1 MGMTAVSVIAVCIL
15 LWFSIQHWDVVSA
28 GTRKI
33 VKILA
38 PILCGAVLTYL
49 TAPAYNW
56 VAGIVEKTL
65 GSVTKNSKYV
75 RGAARMLAT
84 AACLGLVIVLVVGM
98 FQLMIPQLIESLIGI
113 QDSFPL
119 YVQNVYEWIQRILKN
134 NPEIENMVLS
144 SFENNLA
151 VFQNWAEKSFTN
163 IDMHR
168 IGQIVTGLS
177 SSVLGV
183 LEFIKN
189 WLIGLIVM
197 VYLLNIKDTLAAQG
211 KKIVYGCLNLR
222 QANLVIEELR
232 FINQMFGGF
241 IIGKLVDSLIIGII
255 CFIGVTIL
263 NMPFPM
269 LLSVIIGVTNVIPFF
284 GPFIGAIPAAFLVFL
299 VSPLQCVYFLI
310 WILLLQQFDGNILGP
325 KILGNSTGLSSFWV
339 LFSILFFGG
348 LFGFVGMIIAV
359 PAFAVIYDLI
369 SRAVHRSLRLRKLP
383 METDEYRKLDHID
396 EKTGMFMELNK
407 KWRFRLFWHSCSLQ
421 LYFWI
426 TRIMIFHAPWHRKL
440 WRYHLQTGTTS
451 LRRRENTEAI
461 LERRIRMNGMPNILT
476 I

>member
-1 MGMTAVSVIAVCIL
+1 MEKRDFKEYIYMGMTAVSVIAVCIL

-28 GTRKI
+28 GTRKV

-241 IIGKLVDSLIIGII
+241 IIGII

-359 PAFAVIYDLI
+359 PAFAVVYDLI

-396 EKTGMFMELNK
+396 EKTGTFMELNK
-407 KWRFRLFWHSCSLQ
+407 K
-421 LYFWI
+421 
-426 TRIMIFHAPWHRKL
+426 
-440 WRYHLQTGTTS
+440 
-451 LRRRENTEAI
+451 
-461 LERRIRMNGMPNILT
+461 
-476 I
+476 

>member
-1 MGMTAVSVIAVCIL
+1 MEKRDFKEYIYMGMTAVSVIAVCIL

-28 GTRKI
+28 GTRKV

-38 PILCGAVLTYL
+38 PILCGAVL

-211 KKIVYGCLNLR
+211 KKIVYLR

-396 EKTGMFMELNK
+396 EKTGTFMELNK
-407 KWRFRLFWHSCSLQ
+407 K
-421 LYFWI
+421 
-426 TRIMIFHAPWHRKL
+426 
-440 WRYHLQTGTTS
+440 
-451 LRRRENTEAI
+451 
-461 LERRIRMNGMPNILT
+461 
-476 I
+476 

>member
-1 MGMTAVSVIAVCIL
+1 MEKRDFKEYIYMGMTAVLVIAVCIL

-84 AACLGLVIVLVVGM
+84 AACLGLGLVLVAGM
-98 FQLMIPQLIESLIGI
+98 FQLMSPQLIESLIGI

-168 IGQIVTGLS
+168 IGQIVTGVS

-222 QANLVIEELR
+222 QANLVIEEVR

-241 IIGKLVDSLIIGII
+241 IIGKLVDSL
-255 CFIGVTIL
+255 
-263 NMPFPM
+263 
-269 LLSVIIGVTNVIPFF
+269 IIGVTNVIPFF

-396 EKTGMFMELNK
+396 EKTGTFMELNK
-407 KWRFRLFWHSCSLQ
+407 K
-421 LYFWI
+421 
-426 TRIMIFHAPWHRKL
+426 
-440 WRYHLQTGTTS
+440 
-451 LRRRENTEAI
+451 
-461 LERRIRMNGMPNILT
+461 
-476 I
+476 

>member
-1 MGMTAVSVIAVCIL
+1 MEKRDFKEYIYMGMTAVSVIAVCIL

-28 GTRKI
+28 GTRKV

-241 IIGKLVDSLIIGII
+241 IIGKLVDSLIIG
-255 CFIGVTIL
+255 
-263 NMPFPM
+263 
-269 LLSVIIGVTNVIPFF
+269 VTNVIPFF

-396 EKTGMFMELNK
+396 EKTGTFMELNK
-407 KWRFRLFWHSCSLQ
+407 K
-421 LYFWI
+421 
-426 TRIMIFHAPWHRKL
+426 
-440 WRYHLQTGTTS
+440 
-451 LRRRENTEAI
+451 
-461 LERRIRMNGMPNILT
+461 
-476 I
+476 

>member
-1 MGMTAVSVIAVCIL
+1 MEKRDFKEYIYMGVTAVSVIAICIL
-15 LWFSIQHWDVVSA
+15 IWFSVQHWDIVSA
-28 GTRKI
+28 GISRI
-33 VKILA
+33 MKILA
-38 PILCGAVLTYL
+38 PILCGAVLAYL

-56 VAGIVEKTL
+56 VAGIVEKVL
-65 GSVTKNSKYV
+65 GSVIKSPKYT

-84 AACLGLVIVLVVGM
+84 TVSLGLVIVIVVGM

-134 NPEIENMVLS
+134 NPEIESMVLN

-151 VFQNWAEKSFTN
+151 VFQNWAEKSFTSL
-163 IDMHR
+163 DMNR
-168 IGQIVTGLS
+168 IGQIVTGVS

-211 KKIVYGCLNLR
+211 KKIIYGCLTLR
-222 QANLVIEELR
+222 QANLVIEEIR
-232 FINQMFGGF
+232 FVNQMFGGF

-269 LLSVIIGVTNVIPFF
+269 LLSVIIGVTNVVPFF
-284 GPFIGAIPAAFLVFL
+284 GPFIGAVPAAFLVFL

-348 LFGFVGMIIAV
+348 LFGFIGMIIAV

-369 SRAVHRSLRLRKLP
+369 ARLVHRSLRLRKLP

-396 EKTGMFMELNK
+396 EKTGKFMD
-407 KWRFRLFWHSCSLQ
+407 
-421 LYFWI
+421 
-426 TRIMIFHAPWHRKL
+426 
-440 WRYHLQTGTTS
+440 
-451 LRRRENTEAI
+451 
-461 LERRIRMNGMPNILT
+461 LEEK
-476 I
+476 

>member
-1 MGMTAVSVIAVCIL
+1 MEKRDFKEYIYMGMTAVSVIAVCIL

-28 GTRKI
+28 GTRKV

-211 KKIVYGCLNLR
+211 K
-222 QANLVIEELR
+222 NLVIEELR

-396 EKTGMFMELNK
+396 EKTGTFMELNK
-407 KWRFRLFWHSCSLQ
+407 K
-421 LYFWI
+421 
-426 TRIMIFHAPWHRKL
+426 
-440 WRYHLQTGTTS
+440 
-451 LRRRENTEAI
+451 
-461 LERRIRMNGMPNILT
+461 
-476 I
+476 

>member
-1 MGMTAVSVIAVCIL
+1 MEKRDFKEYIYMGMTAVLVIAVCIL

-84 AACLGLVIVLVVGM
+84 AASLGLVIVLVVGM
-98 FQLMIPQLIESLIGI
+98 FQLIPQLIESLIGI

-144 SFENNLA
+144 SLENNLA

-168 IGQIVTGLS
+168 IGQIVTGVS

-222 QANLVIEELR
+222 QANLVIEEIR

-407 KWRFRLFWHSCSLQ
+407 K
-421 LYFWI
+421 
-426 TRIMIFHAPWHRKL
+426 
-440 WRYHLQTGTTS
+440 
-451 LRRRENTEAI
+451 
-461 LERRIRMNGMPNILT
+461 
-476 I
+476 

>member
-1 MGMTAVSVIAVCIL
+1 MEKRDFKEYIYMGMTAVLVIAVCIL

-28 GTRKI
+28 GTRKV

-56 VAGIVEKTL
+56 VAGIVEKIL

-75 RGAARMLAT
+75 RMLAT

-222 QANLVIEELR
+222 QANLVIEEIR

-396 EKTGMFMELNK
+396 EKTGTFMELNK
-407 KWRFRLFWHSCSLQ
+407 K
-421 LYFWI
+421 
-426 TRIMIFHAPWHRKL
+426 
-440 WRYHLQTGTTS
+440 
-451 LRRRENTEAI
+451 
-461 LERRIRMNGMPNILT
+461 
-476 I
+476 

>member
-1 MGMTAVSVIAVCIL
+1 MEKRDFKEYIYMGMTAVSVIAVCIL

-28 GTRKI
+28 GTRKV

-84 AACLGLVIVLVVGM
+84 TACLGLVIVLVVGM

-325 KILGNSTGLSSFWV
+325 LILGDKLGLPSIGI
-339 LFSILFFGG
+339 LFSVCVGGG
-348 LFGFVGMIIAV
+348 LFGIIGMFIGV
-359 PAFAVIYDLI
+359 PCFAVIYMAVKEFVNYRLKKKEIDLESI
-369 SRAVHRSLRLRKLP
+369 SREMKKEALEIEER
-383 METDEYRKLDHID
+383 ME
-396 EKTGMFMELNK
+396 
-407 KWRFRLFWHSCSLQ
+407 Q
-421 LYFWI
+421 L
-426 TRIMIFHAPWHRKL
+426 
-440 WRYHLQTGTTS
+440 
-451 LRRRENTEAI
+451 EE
-461 LERRIRMNGMPNILT
+461 
-476 I
+476 

>member
-1 MGMTAVSVIAVCIL
+1 MEKRDFKEYIYMGMTAVLVIAVCIL

-84 AACLGLVIVLVVGM
+84 AASLGLVIVLVVGM

-168 IGQIVTGLS
+168 IGQIVTGVS

-222 QANLVIEELR
+222 QANLVIEEIR

-269 LLSVIIGVTNVIPFF
+269 LLSVIGVTNVIPFF

-396 EKTGMFMELNK
+396 EKTGTFMELNK
-407 KWRFRLFWHSCSLQ
+407 K
-421 LYFWI
+421 
-426 TRIMIFHAPWHRKL
+426 
-440 WRYHLQTGTTS
+440 
-451 LRRRENTEAI
+451 
-461 LERRIRMNGMPNILT
+461 
-476 I
+476 

>member
-1 MGMTAVSVIAVCIL
+1 MEKRDFKEYIYMGMTAVSVIAVCIL

-84 AACLGLVIVLVVGM
+84 AACLGLLVVGM

-407 KWRFRLFWHSCSLQ
+407 K
-421 LYFWI
+421 
-426 TRIMIFHAPWHRKL
+426 
-440 WRYHLQTGTTS
+440 
-451 LRRRENTEAI
+451 
-461 LERRIRMNGMPNILT
+461 
-476 I
+476 

>member
-1 MGMTAVSVIAVCIL
+1 MEKRDFKEYIYMGMTAVLVIAVCIL

-84 AACLGLVIVLVVGM
+84 AASLGLVIVLVVGM

-144 SFENNLA
+144 SLENNLA

-168 IGQIVTGLS
+168 IGQIVTGVS

-222 QANLVIEELR
+222 QANLVIEEIR

-263 NMPFPM
+263 
-269 LLSVIIGVTNVIPFF
+269 IPFF

-407 KWRFRLFWHSCSLQ
+407 K
-421 LYFWI
+421 
-426 TRIMIFHAPWHRKL
+426 
-440 WRYHLQTGTTS
+440 
-451 LRRRENTEAI
+451 
-461 LERRIRMNGMPNILT
+461 
-476 I
+476 

>member
-1 MGMTAVSVIAVCIL
+1 MGMTAVLVIAVCIL

-84 AACLGLVIVLVVGM
+84 AASLGLVVGM

-144 SFENNLA
+144 SLENNLA

-168 IGQIVTGLS
+168 IGQIVTGVS

-222 QANLVIEELR
+222 QANLVIEEIR

-407 KWRFRLFWHSCSLQ
+407 K
-421 LYFWI
+421 
-426 TRIMIFHAPWHRKL
+426 
-440 WRYHLQTGTTS
+440 
-451 LRRRENTEAI
+451 
-461 LERRIRMNGMPNILT
+461 
-476 I
+476 

>member
-1 MGMTAVSVIAVCIL
+1 MEKRDFKEYIYMGMTAVSVIAVCIL

-168 IGQIVTGLS
+168 IGQIVTGVS

-222 QANLVIEELR
+222 QANLVIEEVR

-284 GPFIGAIPAAFLVFL
+284 GPFIGAIPGSVPGILSQSAPVCVFPHLDSASAAV
-299 VSPLQCVYFLI
+299 
-310 WILLLQQFDGNILGP
+310 
-325 KILGNSTGLSSFWV
+325 
-339 LFSILFFGG
+339 
-348 LFGFVGMIIAV
+348 
-359 PAFAVIYDLI
+359 
-369 SRAVHRSLRLRKLP
+369 
-383 METDEYRKLDHID
+383 
-396 EKTGMFMELNK
+396 
-407 KWRFRLFWHSCSLQ
+407 
-421 LYFWI
+421 
-426 TRIMIFHAPWHRKL
+426 
-440 WRYHLQTGTTS
+440 
-451 LRRRENTEAI
+451 
-461 LERRIRMNGMPNILT
+461 
-476 I
+476 

>member
-1 MGMTAVSVIAVCIL
+1 MEKRNFKEYIYMGMTAVLVIAVCIL

-84 AACLGLVIVLVVGM
+84 AASLGLVIVLVVGM

-144 SFENNLA
+144 SLENNLA

-168 IGQIVTGLS
+168 IGQIVTGVS

-197 VYLLNIKDTLAAQG
+197 VSLRIPNMSAVQP
-211 KKIVYGCLNLR
+211 GCLRR
-222 QANLVIEELR
+222 QPVW
-232 FINQMFGGF
+232 GW
-241 IIGKLVDSLIIGII
+241 
-255 CFIGVTIL
+255 
-263 NMPFPM
+263 
-269 LLSVIIGVTNVIPFF
+269 LL
-284 GPFIGAIPAAFLVFL
+284 
-299 VSPLQCVYFLI
+299 C
-310 WILLLQQFDGNILGP
+310 
-325 KILGNSTGLSSFWV
+325 
-339 LFSILFFGG
+339 
-348 LFGFVGMIIAV
+348 
-359 PAFAVIYDLI
+359 
-369 SRAVHRSLRLRKLP
+369 
-383 METDEYRKLDHID
+383 
-396 EKTGMFMELNK
+396 
-407 KWRFRLFWHSCSLQ
+407 
-421 LYFWI
+421 
-426 TRIMIFHAPWHRKL
+426 L
-440 WRYHLQTGTTS
+440 W
-451 LRRRENTEAI
+451 
-461 LERRIRMNGMPNILT
+461 
-476 I
+476 

>member
-1 MGMTAVSVIAVCIL
+1 M
-15 LWFSIQHWDVVSA
+15 
-28 GTRKI
+28 KI
-33 VKILA
+33 
-38 PILCGAVLTYL
+38 
-49 TAPAYNW
+49 
-56 VAGIVEKTL
+56 
-65 GSVTKNSKYV
+65 
-75 RGAARMLAT
+75 
-84 AACLGLVIVLVVGM
+84 
-98 FQLMIPQLIESLIGI
+98 
-113 QDSFPL
+113 
-119 YVQNVYEWIQRILKN
+119 
-134 NPEIENMVLS
+134 
-144 SFENNLA
+144 NLA

-284 GPFIGAIPAAFLVFL
+284 WTVHRCDTCSVP
-299 VSPLQCVYFLI
+299 
-310 WILLLQQFDGNILGP
+310 
-325 KILGNSTGLSSFWV
+325 GNS
-339 LFSILFFGG
+339 
-348 LFGFVGMIIAV
+348 
-359 PAFAVIYDLI
+359 
-369 SRAVHRSLRLRKLP
+369 
-383 METDEYRKLDHID
+383 
-396 EKTGMFMELNK
+396 
-407 KWRFRLFWHSCSLQ
+407 
-421 LYFWI
+421 
-426 TRIMIFHAPWHRKL
+426 
-440 WRYHLQTGTTS
+440 
-451 LRRRENTEAI
+451 
-461 LERRIRMNGMPNILT
+461 
-476 I
+476 

>member
-1 MGMTAVSVIAVCIL
+1 MEKRDFKEYIYMGMTAVSVIAVCIL
-15 LWFSIQHWDVVSA
+15 LWFSIQHWDVVLA
-28 GTRKI
+28 GTRKV

-299 VSPLQCVYFLI
+299 VSPLQCVFLI

-396 EKTGMFMELNK
+396 EKTGTFMELNK
-407 KWRFRLFWHSCSLQ
+407 K
-421 LYFWI
+421 
-426 TRIMIFHAPWHRKL
+426 
-440 WRYHLQTGTTS
+440 
-451 LRRRENTEAI
+451 
-461 LERRIRMNGMPNILT
+461 
-476 I
+476 